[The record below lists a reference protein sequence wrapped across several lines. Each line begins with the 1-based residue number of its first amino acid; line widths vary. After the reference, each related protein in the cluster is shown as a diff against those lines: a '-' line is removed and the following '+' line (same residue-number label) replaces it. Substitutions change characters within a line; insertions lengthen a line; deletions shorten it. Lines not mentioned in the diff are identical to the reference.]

1 MRKITDYIELT
12 VRVRGKKSF
21 MLVKSDYDNMLTAEN
36 VQSALRRLEG
46 SKYQPYISQLLIGEF
61 SIDDVEDN
69 LVKAYN
75 DELNFVLSKTKNK
88 AAADFI
94 REFNHLNELKTLG
107 LMLKAIL
114 LEITWEEASRFIF
127 PYGKINIEICRNL
140 IEAKNIE
147 EVFKLIGDR
156 FLIRKIREILSNV
169 EDPLLKSIKVELA
182 LTKYGLEKV
191 WEKTEKLE
199 GRDKLCIKIL
209 GITIDTSNIMAILRL
224 KKLKLGREEI
234 EDYILPVYYMLR
246 EDEVQRAL
254 AVENEK
260 DALKV
265 FSSGRYV
272 NIISPL
278 IPTYEVKND
287 LSIFE
292 IALKRYHAKECE
304 RIFYQPFFHLTE
316 AFAYLY
322 LKLYEV
328 KDLITILVGK
338 HFNIPPSEIE
348 SLLTLHQPPY
358 PT

>member
-61 SIDDVEDN
+61 SIDNVEDN

-156 FLIRKIREILSNV
+156 PLIRKIREILSNV

-234 EDYILPVYYMLR
+234 EDYILPVYYMLK
-246 EDEVQRAL
+246 EDEVKRAL

-338 HFNIPPSEIE
+338 QFNIPPSEIE
-348 SLLTLHQPPY
+348 YLLTLHQPPY

>member
-61 SIDDVEDN
+61 SIDNVEDN

-140 IEAKNIE
+140 IETKNIE

-265 FSSGRYV
+265 FSSGKYV

-338 HFNIPPSEIE
+338 QFNIPPSEIE
-348 SLLTLHQPPY
+348 YLLTLHQPPY

>member
-107 LMLKAIL
+107 LMLKTIL
-114 LEITWEEASRFIF
+114 LQIPWEEASRFIF
-127 PYGKINIEICRNL
+127 PYGKINIEVCRNL

-156 FLIRKIREILSNV
+156 PLIRKIREILSNV

-234 EDYILPVYYMLR
+234 EDYILPVYYMLK
-246 EDEVQRAL
+246 EDEVKRAL

>member
-12 VRVRGKKSF
+12 IRVRGRKSF
-21 MLVKSDYDNMLTAEN
+21 MLVKSDYDSMLTAES

-46 SKYQPYISQLLIGEF
+46 SKYQPYVSQFFTGEF
-61 SIDDVEDN
+61 NVEDVEDS

-75 DELNFVLSKTKNK
+75 DELNFILSKTKNK
-88 AAADFI
+88 VAANFI
-94 REFNHLNELKTLG
+94 REFNRLNELKTLG
-107 LMLKAIL
+107 LVLKAIL
-114 LEITWEEASRFIF
+114 LEISWKEASRFIF
-127 PYGKINIEICRNL
+127 PYGKISIEACRNL
-140 IEAKNIE
+140 VEAKNVE
-147 EVFKLIGDR
+147 EVFKLMGDESLIG
-156 FLIRKIREILSNV
+156 KIRGVLSSV
-169 EDPLLKSIKVELA
+169 EDPLLKSTKIELT
-182 LTKYGLEKV
+182 LTKYGVENI
-191 WEKTEKLE
+191 WEKAGKLK

-209 GITIDTSNIMAILRL
+209 GVTIDSSNIMAILRL
-224 KKLKLGREEI
+224 KKLKLRRGEV
-234 EDYILPVYYMLR
+234 EDYILPVYYMLT
-246 EDEVQRAL
+246 EDEVERAL

-338 HFNIPPSEIE
+338 QFNIPPSEIE
-348 SLLTLHQPPY
+348 YLLTLHQPPY